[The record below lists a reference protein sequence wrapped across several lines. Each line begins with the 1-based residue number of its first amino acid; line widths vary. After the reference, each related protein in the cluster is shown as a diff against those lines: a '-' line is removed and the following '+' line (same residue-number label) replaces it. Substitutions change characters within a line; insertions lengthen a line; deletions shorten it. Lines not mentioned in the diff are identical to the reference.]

1 MLAEIVIIVGG
12 QDLSD
17 SCENERV
24 DTFIGLNICSS

>member
-1 MLAEIVIIVGG
+1 MLTEIVKIVGD

-24 DTFIGLNICSS
+24 NVFIGLNI